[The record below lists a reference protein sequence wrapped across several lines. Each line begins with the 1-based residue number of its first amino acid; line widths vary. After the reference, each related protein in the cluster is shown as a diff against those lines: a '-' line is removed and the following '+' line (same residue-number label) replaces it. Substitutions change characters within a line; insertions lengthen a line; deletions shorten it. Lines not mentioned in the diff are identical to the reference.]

1 MTNHDFQM
9 ILAAVSGSYDDFVS
23 YLVRNVTEAA
33 DQKK

>member
-23 YLVRNVTEAA
+23 YLVRNVTEAV